1 MAQSATKFVISQL
14 SQEPFNLDLN
24 VIAFNKLQPTQLLQV
39 SLQKWYNNNVLNV
52 KKIESG

>member
-39 SLQKWYNNNVLNV
+39 SLQK
-52 KKIESG
+52 